1 MRLLTVKILAVLCLL
16 FTPVMASAQTSTIS
30 GTVKDASGG
39 VLPGVTVETA
49 SPVLI
54 EKSRSTVTS
63 GSGSYSILA
72 LRPGTYTV
80 TFSLPGFGKFKVAN
94 RPAREGRNPATG
106 ATLTIAAGAVKD
118 EVSLSYNWDG
128 APSRLEFEL
137 EDANMLTKMDG
148 AYILKD
154 LGDETEVTYE
164 LSVGVSMPIPQMM
177 VTKQEKTTIDQ
188 ALAQLKEHC
197 EG

>member
-1 MRLLTVKILAVLCLL
+1 M
-16 FTPVMASAQTSTIS
+16 
-30 GTVKDASGG
+30 
-39 VLPGVTVETA
+39 
-49 SPVLI
+49 
-54 EKSRSTVTS
+54 SRSTIVIEAPISHVSEVLFDLEKYPEWSDSITKVKVSERDES
-63 GSGSYSILA
+63 G
-72 LRPGTYTV
+72 RV
-80 TFSLPGFGKFKVAN
+80 
-94 RPAREGRNPATG
+94 TG
-106 ATLTIAAGAVKD
+106 ATLTISAGALKD

-128 APSRLEFEL
+128 APGRLEFEL

-148 AYILKD
+148 AYIVKD

>member
-1 MRLLTVKILAVLCLL
+1 MSD
-16 FTPVMASAQTSTIS
+16 M
-30 GTVKDASGG
+30 
-39 VLPGVTVETA
+39 
-49 SPVLI
+49 
-54 EKSRSTVTS
+54 SRSTIVIEAPISHVSEVLFDLEKYPEWSDSITKVKVSERDES
-63 GSGSYSILA
+63 G
-72 LRPGTYTV
+72 RV
-80 TFSLPGFGKFKVAN
+80 
-94 RPAREGRNPATG
+94 TG
-106 ATLTIAAGAVKD
+106 ATLTISAGALKD
-118 EVSLSYNWDG
+118 EVSLSYSWDG
-128 APSRLEFEL
+128 APARLEFEL

-177 VTKQEKTTIDQ
+177 VTKQEKLTIDQ

>member
-1 MRLLTVKILAVLCLL
+1 MSD
-16 FTPVMASAQTSTIS
+16 M
-30 GTVKDASGG
+30 
-39 VLPGVTVETA
+39 
-49 SPVLI
+49 
-54 EKSRSTVTS
+54 SRSTIVIEAPISHVSEVLFDLEKYPEWSDSITKVKVSERDES
-63 GSGSYSILA
+63 G
-72 LRPGTYTV
+72 RV
-80 TFSLPGFGKFKVAN
+80 
-94 RPAREGRNPATG
+94 TG
-106 ATLTIAAGAVKD
+106 ATLTISAGALKD

>member
-1 MRLLTVKILAVLCLL
+1 MSRATIVIEAPMSQVSEVLFDLEKYPDWSDSITKVKV
-16 FTPVMASAQTSTIS
+16 TER
-30 GTVKDASGG
+30 DEGG
-39 VLPGVTVETA
+39 RV
-49 SPVLI
+49 
-54 EKSRSTVTS
+54 
-63 GSGSYSILA
+63 
-72 LRPGTYTV
+72 
-80 TFSLPGFGKFKVAN
+80 
-94 RPAREGRNPATG
+94 TG

-128 APSRLEFEL
+128 APERLEFEL

-164 LSVGVSMPIPQMM
+164 LSVGLSMPIPQMM
-177 VTKQEKTTIDQ
+177 ITKQEKTTIDQ

>member
-1 MRLLTVKILAVLCLL
+1 M
-16 FTPVMASAQTSTIS
+16 
-30 GTVKDASGG
+30 
-39 VLPGVTVETA
+39 
-49 SPVLI
+49 
-54 EKSRSTVTS
+54 SRSTIVIEAPISHVSEVLFDLEKYPEWSDSITKVKVTE
-63 GSGSYSILA
+63 
-72 LRPGTYTV
+72 RD
-80 TFSLPGFGKFKVAN
+80 
-94 RPAREGRNPATG
+94 EGGRVTG

-128 APSRLEFEL
+128 APARLEFEL

-177 VTKQEKTTIDQ
+177 ITKQEKTTIDQ

>member
-1 MRLLTVKILAVLCLL
+1 MSD
-16 FTPVMASAQTSTIS
+16 M
-30 GTVKDASGG
+30 
-39 VLPGVTVETA
+39 
-49 SPVLI
+49 
-54 EKSRSTVTS
+54 SRSTIVIEAPISRVSEVLFDLEKYPEWSDSITKVKVSERDES
-63 GSGSYSILA
+63 G
-72 LRPGTYTV
+72 RV
-80 TFSLPGFGKFKVAN
+80 
-94 RPAREGRNPATG
+94 TG
-106 ATLTIAAGAVKD
+106 ATLTISAGALKD

-128 APSRLEFEL
+128 APTRLEFEL

-148 AYILKD
+148 AYIVKD

>member
-1 MRLLTVKILAVLCLL
+1 MSD
-16 FTPVMASAQTSTIS
+16 M
-30 GTVKDASGG
+30 
-39 VLPGVTVETA
+39 
-49 SPVLI
+49 
-54 EKSRSTVTS
+54 SRSTIVIEAPMSQVSEVLFDLEKYPDWSDSITKVKVTE
-63 GSGSYSILA
+63 
-72 LRPGTYTV
+72 RD
-80 TFSLPGFGKFKVAN
+80 
-94 RPAREGRNPATG
+94 EGGRVTG

-128 APSRLEFEL
+128 APGRLEFEL

-164 LSVGVSMPIPQMM
+164 LSVGLSMPIPQMM
-177 VTKQEKTTIDQ
+177 ITKQEKTTIDQ

>member
-1 MRLLTVKILAVLCLL
+1 M
-16 FTPVMASAQTSTIS
+16 
-30 GTVKDASGG
+30 
-39 VLPGVTVETA
+39 
-49 SPVLI
+49 
-54 EKSRSTVTS
+54 SRSTIVIEAPMSQVSEVLFDLEKYPDWSDSITKVKVTERDE
-63 GSGSYSILA
+63 A
-72 LRPGTYTV
+72 
-80 TFSLPGFGKFKVAN
+80 
-94 RPAREGRNPATG
+94 GRVTG
-106 ATLTIAAGAVKD
+106 ATLTIAAGSVKD

-128 APSRLEFEL
+128 APERLEFEL

-164 LSVGVSMPIPQMM
+164 LSVGLSMPIPQMM
-177 VTKQEKTTIDQ
+177 ITKQEKTTIDQ

>member
-1 MRLLTVKILAVLCLL
+1 M
-16 FTPVMASAQTSTIS
+16 
-30 GTVKDASGG
+30 
-39 VLPGVTVETA
+39 
-49 SPVLI
+49 
-54 EKSRSTVTS
+54 SRSTIVIEAPMSEVSQVLFDLEKYPEWSDSITKVKVTE
-63 GSGSYSILA
+63 
-72 LRPGTYTV
+72 RD
-80 TFSLPGFGKFKVAN
+80 
-94 RPAREGRNPATG
+94 EGGRVTG

-128 APSRLEFEL
+128 APERLEFEL

>member
-1 MRLLTVKILAVLCLL
+1 MSDT
-16 FTPVMASAQTSTIS
+16 
-30 GTVKDASGG
+30 
-39 VLPGVTVETA
+39 
-49 SPVLI
+49 
-54 EKSRSTVTS
+54 SRSTIVIEAPISRVSEVLFDLEKYPEWSDSITKVKVSERDES
-63 GSGSYSILA
+63 G
-72 LRPGTYTV
+72 RV
-80 TFSLPGFGKFKVAN
+80 
-94 RPAREGRNPATG
+94 TG
-106 ATLTIAAGAVKD
+106 ATLTISAGALKD

-128 APSRLEFEL
+128 APGRLEFEL

>member
-1 MRLLTVKILAVLCLL
+1 M
-16 FTPVMASAQTSTIS
+16 
-30 GTVKDASGG
+30 
-39 VLPGVTVETA
+39 
-49 SPVLI
+49 
-54 EKSRSTVTS
+54 SRSTIVIEAPMSQVSEALFDLEKYPDWSDSITKVKVSERDES
-63 GSGSYSILA
+63 G
-72 LRPGTYTV
+72 RV
-80 TFSLPGFGKFKVAN
+80 
-94 RPAREGRNPATG
+94 TG
-106 ATLTIAAGAVKD
+106 ATLTISAGALKD

-128 APSRLEFEL
+128 APERLEFEL

-164 LSVGVSMPIPQMM
+164 LSVGLSMPIPQMM
-177 VTKQEKTTIDQ
+177 ITKQEKTTIDQ

>member
-1 MRLLTVKILAVLCLL
+1 MSDI
-16 FTPVMASAQTSTIS
+16 
-30 GTVKDASGG
+30 
-39 VLPGVTVETA
+39 
-49 SPVLI
+49 
-54 EKSRSTVTS
+54 SRSTIIIEAPMSQVSEALFDLEKYPDWSDSITKVKVTE
-63 GSGSYSILA
+63 
-72 LRPGTYTV
+72 RD
-80 TFSLPGFGKFKVAN
+80 
-94 RPAREGRNPATG
+94 EGGRVTG
-106 ATLTIAAGAVKD
+106 ATLTISAGALKD

-128 APSRLEFEL
+128 APQRLEFEL

>member
-1 MRLLTVKILAVLCLL
+1 MSDI
-16 FTPVMASAQTSTIS
+16 
-30 GTVKDASGG
+30 
-39 VLPGVTVETA
+39 
-49 SPVLI
+49 
-54 EKSRSTVTS
+54 SRSTIVIEAPMS
-63 GSGSYSILA
+63 HVSEVLFDLEKYPDWSDSI
-72 LRPGTYTV
+72 T
-80 TFSLPGFGKFKVAN
+80 KVKVSE
-94 RPAREGRNPATG
+94 RDEGGRVTG
-106 ATLTIAAGAVKD
+106 ATLTIAAGALKD

-128 APSRLEFEL
+128 APGRLEFEL

>member
-1 MRLLTVKILAVLCLL
+1 MSD
-16 FTPVMASAQTSTIS
+16 M
-30 GTVKDASGG
+30 
-39 VLPGVTVETA
+39 
-49 SPVLI
+49 
-54 EKSRSTVTS
+54 SRSTIVIEAPMSQVSEVLFDLEKYPEWSDSITKVKVTE
-63 GSGSYSILA
+63 
-72 LRPGTYTV
+72 RD
-80 TFSLPGFGKFKVAN
+80 
-94 RPAREGRNPATG
+94 EGGRVTG

-128 APSRLEFEL
+128 APERLEFEL

-164 LSVGVSMPIPQMM
+164 LSVGLSMPIPQMM
-177 VTKQEKTTIDQ
+177 ITKQEKTTIDQ

>member
-1 MRLLTVKILAVLCLL
+1 M
-16 FTPVMASAQTSTIS
+16 
-30 GTVKDASGG
+30 
-39 VLPGVTVETA
+39 
-49 SPVLI
+49 
-54 EKSRSTVTS
+54 SRSTIIIEAPMSHVSEVLFDLEKYPEWSDSITKVKVSERDES
-63 GSGSYSILA
+63 G
-72 LRPGTYTV
+72 RV
-80 TFSLPGFGKFKVAN
+80 
-94 RPAREGRNPATG
+94 TG
-106 ATLTIAAGAVKD
+106 ATLTISAGALKD

-128 APSRLEFEL
+128 APGRLEFEL

-154 LGDETEVTYE
+154 LGDETEVAYE

-177 VTKQEKTTIDQ
+177 VTKQEKMTIDQ

>member
-1 MRLLTVKILAVLCLL
+1 M
-16 FTPVMASAQTSTIS
+16 
-30 GTVKDASGG
+30 
-39 VLPGVTVETA
+39 
-49 SPVLI
+49 
-54 EKSRSTVTS
+54 SRSTIVIEAPISHVSEVLFDLEKYPEWSDSITKVKVSERDES
-63 GSGSYSILA
+63 G
-72 LRPGTYTV
+72 RV
-80 TFSLPGFGKFKVAN
+80 
-94 RPAREGRNPATG
+94 TG
-106 ATLTIAAGAVKD
+106 ATLTISAGALKD

-128 APSRLEFEL
+128 APARLEFEL

-177 VTKQEKTTIDQ
+177 VTKQEKSTIDQ

>member
-1 MRLLTVKILAVLCLL
+1 M
-16 FTPVMASAQTSTIS
+16 
-30 GTVKDASGG
+30 
-39 VLPGVTVETA
+39 
-49 SPVLI
+49 
-54 EKSRSTVTS
+54 SRSTIVIEAPMSHVSEVLFDLEKYPEWSDSITKVKVSERDES
-63 GSGSYSILA
+63 G
-72 LRPGTYTV
+72 RV
-80 TFSLPGFGKFKVAN
+80 
-94 RPAREGRNPATG
+94 TG
-106 ATLTIAAGAVKD
+106 ATLTISAGALKD

-128 APSRLEFEL
+128 APGRLEFEL

-177 VTKQEKTTIDQ
+177 VTKQEKATIDQ

>member
-1 MRLLTVKILAVLCLL
+1 MSD
-16 FTPVMASAQTSTIS
+16 M
-30 GTVKDASGG
+30 
-39 VLPGVTVETA
+39 
-49 SPVLI
+49 
-54 EKSRSTVTS
+54 SRSTIVIEAPISHVSEVLFDLEKYPEWSDSITKVKVSERDES
-63 GSGSYSILA
+63 G
-72 LRPGTYTV
+72 RV
-80 TFSLPGFGKFKVAN
+80 
-94 RPAREGRNPATG
+94 TG
-106 ATLTIAAGAVKD
+106 ATLTISAGALKD

-128 APSRLEFEL
+128 APARLDFEL

>member
-1 MRLLTVKILAVLCLL
+1 M
-16 FTPVMASAQTSTIS
+16 
-30 GTVKDASGG
+30 
-39 VLPGVTVETA
+39 
-49 SPVLI
+49 
-54 EKSRSTVTS
+54 SRSTIIIEAPMSHVSEVLFDLEKYPEWSDSITKVKVSERDES
-63 GSGSYSILA
+63 G
-72 LRPGTYTV
+72 RV
-80 TFSLPGFGKFKVAN
+80 
-94 RPAREGRNPATG
+94 TG
-106 ATLTIAAGAVKD
+106 ATLTISAGALKD

-128 APSRLEFEL
+128 APGRLEFEL

-177 VTKQEKTTIDQ
+177 VTKQEKMTIDQ

>member
-1 MRLLTVKILAVLCLL
+1 M
-16 FTPVMASAQTSTIS
+16 
-30 GTVKDASGG
+30 
-39 VLPGVTVETA
+39 
-49 SPVLI
+49 
-54 EKSRSTVTS
+54 SRSTIVIEAPMSHVSEVLFDLEKYPDWSDSITKVKVTE
-63 GSGSYSILA
+63 
-72 LRPGTYTV
+72 RD
-80 TFSLPGFGKFKVAN
+80 
-94 RPAREGRNPATG
+94 EGGRVTG
-106 ATLTIAAGAVKD
+106 ATMTIAAGAVKD

-128 APSRLEFEL
+128 APQRLEFEL

-177 VTKQEKTTIDQ
+177 ITKQEKTTIDQ

>member
-1 MRLLTVKILAVLCLL
+1 MSD
-16 FTPVMASAQTSTIS
+16 M
-30 GTVKDASGG
+30 
-39 VLPGVTVETA
+39 
-49 SPVLI
+49 
-54 EKSRSTVTS
+54 SRSTIVIEAPMSHVSEVLFDLEKYPEWSDSITKVKVSERDES
-63 GSGSYSILA
+63 G
-72 LRPGTYTV
+72 RV
-80 TFSLPGFGKFKVAN
+80 
-94 RPAREGRNPATG
+94 TG
-106 ATLTIAAGAVKD
+106 ATLTISAGALKD

-128 APSRLEFEL
+128 APGRLEFEL

>member
-1 MRLLTVKILAVLCLL
+1 MSKVSEVLFDLENYPEWSDSITKVKV
-16 FTPVMASAQTSTIS
+16 SER
-30 GTVKDASGG
+30 DEGG
-39 VLPGVTVETA
+39 RV
-49 SPVLI
+49 
-54 EKSRSTVTS
+54 
-63 GSGSYSILA
+63 
-72 LRPGTYTV
+72 
-80 TFSLPGFGKFKVAN
+80 
-94 RPAREGRNPATG
+94 TG
-106 ATLTIAAGAVKD
+106 ATLTIAAGALKD

-128 APSRLEFEL
+128 APERLEFEL

>member
-1 MRLLTVKILAVLCLL
+1 MSQVSEVLFDLEKYPDWSDSITKVKV
-16 FTPVMASAQTSTIS
+16 TER
-30 GTVKDASGG
+30 DEGG
-39 VLPGVTVETA
+39 RV
-49 SPVLI
+49 
-54 EKSRSTVTS
+54 
-63 GSGSYSILA
+63 
-72 LRPGTYTV
+72 
-80 TFSLPGFGKFKVAN
+80 
-94 RPAREGRNPATG
+94 TG
-106 ATLTIAAGAVKD
+106 ATLTIAAGALKD

-128 APSRLEFEL
+128 APERLEFEL

>member
-1 MRLLTVKILAVLCLL
+1 MSDT
-16 FTPVMASAQTSTIS
+16 
-30 GTVKDASGG
+30 
-39 VLPGVTVETA
+39 
-49 SPVLI
+49 
-54 EKSRSTVTS
+54 SRSTIVIEAPMSQVSEALFDLEKYPDWSDSITKVKVTERDD
-63 GSGSYSILA
+63 G
-72 LRPGTYTV
+72 
-80 TFSLPGFGKFKVAN
+80 
-94 RPAREGRNPATG
+94 GRVTG
-106 ATLTIAAGAVKD
+106 ATLTIAAGALKD

-128 APSRLEFEL
+128 APQRLEFEL
-137 EDANMLTKMDG
+137 EDANMLTKMEG

-177 VTKQEKTTIDQ
+177 ITKQEKTTIDQ

>member
-1 MRLLTVKILAVLCLL
+1 MSDI
-16 FTPVMASAQTSTIS
+16 
-30 GTVKDASGG
+30 
-39 VLPGVTVETA
+39 
-49 SPVLI
+49 
-54 EKSRSTVTS
+54 SRSTIIIEAPMSQVSEALFDLEKYPDWSDSITKVKVTERDD
-63 GSGSYSILA
+63 G
-72 LRPGTYTV
+72 
-80 TFSLPGFGKFKVAN
+80 
-94 RPAREGRNPATG
+94 GRVTG
-106 ATLTIAAGAVKD
+106 ATLTIAAGALKD

-128 APSRLEFEL
+128 APQRLEFEL

>member
-1 MRLLTVKILAVLCLL
+1 MSDT
-16 FTPVMASAQTSTIS
+16 
-30 GTVKDASGG
+30 
-39 VLPGVTVETA
+39 
-49 SPVLI
+49 
-54 EKSRSTVTS
+54 SRSTIVIEAPMSQVSEVLFDLEKYPDWSDSITKVKVTE
-63 GSGSYSILA
+63 
-72 LRPGTYTV
+72 RD
-80 TFSLPGFGKFKVAN
+80 
-94 RPAREGRNPATG
+94 EGGRVTG
-106 ATLTIAAGAVKD
+106 ATLTISAGALKD

-128 APSRLEFEL
+128 APQRLEFEL

-177 VTKQEKTTIDQ
+177 VTKQEKATINQ